1 MPFFVALNTPS
12 MKPRRK
18 PTVLRKPDRFPEENV
33 VERWDARHLAGHTE
47 FDEYRFVNCDF
58 TGANLSRM
66 RFTDCLFERC
76 NLASVSLADTALQNV
91 AFAECKLLGLQFTAC
106 RDMLFGVHFDQCQLR
121 YASFAGRKM
130 PNTRFVGCHLDE
142 ADLADADLSGAVF
155 QDCSLAGAV
164 FQNTRLVEAD
174 FRTATGFTIDP
185 ESNPLLG
192 AHFTLPGLLGVVAK
206 YGLVVE

>member
-1 MPFFVALNTPS
+1 

-18 PTVLRKPDRFPEENV
+18 PSAARKPAHFPDDNV
-33 VERWDARHLAGHTE
+33 AEGWDARLLAGHLE

-58 TGANLSRM
+58 SGANLSGL

-76 NLASVSLADTALQNV
+76 NLASASLAGTALQNV
-91 AFAECKLLGLQFTAC
+91 AFDDCKLLGLQFTAC

-130 PNTRFVGCHLDE
+130 PHTRFVRCVLDE
-142 ADLADADLSGAVF
+142 TDLVDADLSEAVF

-164 FQNTRLVEAD
+164 FQNTRLTGAD
-174 FRTATGFTIDP
+174 FTTATDFTIDP
-185 ESNPLLG
+185 ETNPLQG
-192 AHFTLPGLLGVVAK
+192 ARFTLHGLLGVVAK
-206 YGLVVE
+206 YNLVVE